1 MRILIIEDD
10 ARLAMNLSAAITYG
24 GYNADVSMDTK
35 EGLHLAESGIY
46 NAIILDDSFQGFEIL
61 SCLRRKKITIP
72 VLLLTDKSGVIQA
85 RAADTQA
92 DYFLVKPIENT
103 RLLACLQI
111 LFRCQ
116 GDHTPVTLNFA
127 DLKLVPSLCQLYCK
141 SNAISLSARELD
153 IMQILMASGR
163 QYLSKEALLIKIWG
177 YEHSISENNVEAYI
191 SFLRKKL
198 QRLESSVHISVARKV
213 GYRLEA

>member
-10 ARLAMNLSAAITYG
+10 ARLAMNVSAAITYA
-24 GYNADVSMDTK
+24 GYNADVSMDTR
-35 EGLHLAESGIY
+35 EGLLLAESGIY
-46 NAIILDDSFQGFEIL
+46 NAIILDDSFQGSEIL
-61 SCLRRKKITIP
+61 SCLRRKKITAPI
-72 VLLLTDKSGVIQA
+72 VLLTDKSGMIQA
-85 RAADTQA
+85 RAGDAQA
-92 DYFLVKPIENT
+92 DYFLVKPIENSK
-103 RLLACLQI
+103 LLSCFQV
-111 LFRCQ
+111 LFHCQ

-127 DLKLVPSLCQLYCK
+127 DLKLVPSVCQLYCK

-153 IMQILMASGR
+153 IMQILMANGR

-177 YEHSISENNVEAYI
+177 YEHTISENNVEAYI

>member
-35 EGLHLAESGIY
+35 GGLQIAGSGIY

-72 VLLLTDKSGVIQA
+72 ILLLTDKSGMFQA
-85 RAADTQA
+85 QAADTQA

-103 RLLACLQI
+103 RLLACLQV
-111 LFRCQ
+111 LFHCQ

-141 SNAISLSARELD
+141 SNVISLSARELD